1 MRISDWSSDVCSS
14 DLDLVGRHPDPDDH
28 RVQVLT
34 ATRRAQQ
41 QVRAV
46 VPDLRRVLEAAEH
59 ALGPAAVA
67 ALIDHL
73 AVLTATLSRPADPPA
88 SSPRSEVSVARPPG
102 LDRKSTR
109 LNSSH

>member
-1 MRISDWSSDVCSS
+1 MVTPSSVSQVCAR
-14 DLDLVGRHPDPDDH
+14 LERQDLVGRHPDPDDH

-67 ALIDHL
+67 ALIDPL
-73 AVLTATLSRPADPPA
+73 AVLPATLSPPPAPPA
-88 SSPRSEVSVARPPG
+88 SPPRAHLPAARP
-102 LDRKSTR
+102 
-109 LNSSH
+109 